1 MVLTLFI
8 AAHLLT
14 ADAVFLSPPWG
25 GPEYH
30 SKDQYDL
37 HNMGGHMD
45 GFKVFNVAKSVSKN
59 IAFFVPKNTD
69 LNQLKELSAKVG
81 GKVYVE
87 RNVMNQK
94 TKVLTAYYG
103 IFADKYFNH

>member
-1 MVLTLFI
+1 MI
-8 AAHLLT
+8 AADLLR

-25 GPEYH
+25 GPEYN
-30 SKDQYDL
+30 SREYDL
-37 HNMGGHMD
+37 HNMGGQMD
-45 GFKVFNVAKSVSKN
+45 GFKVFNVAKSVSQN

-69 LNQLKELSAKVG
+69 LDQLKELSAQVS

-103 IFADKYFNH
+103 IFADKYFTH